1 MPAPRVIARQN
12 NRVQNRLGIARFHFL
27 SGSINR
33 VTVERRNILPQLH
46 TPLDA
51 CQHRRFNRRRIII
64 QLVKRRSR
72 QSKRRL
78 RVARDAKRPMILLRA
93 IPILPPHFAA
103 VEILRCRLPVPALCH
118 RGRPIGAASHTCRSQ
133 HCRHKDKNEGSRG
146 HGRASRN
153 AAFAEEGK
161 KNFLKHTVVLARQPQ
176 RRRSV
181 LKRQRPRSEHP
192 VPAQSIPAPVLHRPA
207 LYAQKMVR
215 FTVLASGSK
224 GNCTVVSGGPTR
236 ILVDAG
242 LSCRELFKRMKAAGE
257 DPATLDAIII
267 THEHQD
273 HVNGLGV
280 TARKLGIPV
289 YFTEG
294 THRAWMRW
302 LTPRRQMTYK
312 QWLEQCRQQA
322 ASRQAE
328 SEPSEGEPDDLEIA
342 AETNCEAESSAP
354 PPEKDPTFLPS
365 VQYFQAGR
373 PLQIGDFL
381 VSPFTIPHDA
391 VDPVGFVFQA
401 EGVRMAVATDLGYVT
416 PNVKAQLKQL
426 DLLLLESNH
435 DLEMLRDGP
444 YPWSVKQRV
453 LSRVGHLSNEAAAQF
468 LESEYDGQA
477 TYVILGHLS
486 ESNNL
491 PELARVTAERALNG
505 RASLLANR
513 LLLAA
518 QREPMLPVCF

>member
-1 MPAPRVIARQN
+1 
-12 NRVQNRLGIARFHFL
+12 
-27 SGSINR
+27 
-33 VTVERRNILPQLH
+33 
-46 TPLDA
+46 
-51 CQHRRFNRRRIII
+51 
-64 QLVKRRSR
+64 
-72 QSKRRL
+72 
-78 RVARDAKRPMILLRA
+78 
-93 IPILPPHFAA
+93 
-103 VEILRCRLPVPALCH
+103 
-118 RGRPIGAASHTCRSQ
+118 
-133 HCRHKDKNEGSRG
+133 
-146 HGRASRN
+146 
-153 AAFAEEGK
+153 
-161 KNFLKHTVVLARQPQ
+161 
-176 RRRSV
+176 
-181 LKRQRPRSEHP
+181 
-192 VPAQSIPAPVLHRPA
+192 
-207 LYAQKMVR
+207 MVR
-215 FTVLASGSK
+215 FTVLSSGSK
-224 GNCTVVSGGPTR
+224 GNSTVVSGGRTR

-257 DPATLDAIII
+257 DPATLDAILI

-312 QWLEQCRQQA
+312 EWLAQCRQQA
-322 ASRQAE
+322 AARQAE
-328 SEPSEGEPDDLEIA
+328 SEPTEGDPDDQDGL
-342 AETNCEAESSAP
+342 AEAGCATDSSVP
-354 PPEKDPTFLPS
+354 EPEKDPTFLPS
-365 VQYFQAGR
+365 VAYFQAGR
-373 PLQIGDFL
+373 PLQIGDIL

-401 EGVRMAVATDLGYVT
+401 EGVRMAIATDLGYVT

-468 LESEYDGQA
+468 LENEYDGQA

-518 QREPMLPVCF
+518 QHEPMLPVCF